1 MIAILPRRHADNFF
15 EDLAE
20 ILGVGIAYHLADLLH
35 GAILLLQVYLG
46 FFDAQVCNIVDKMHP
61 GLLQKESAEIT
72 GIHIDLFRDRRQ
84 RDILV
89 EITVDV
95 LDRLADGSAVTVPR
109 HLTAIVL

>member
-1 MIAILPRRHADNFF
+1 MPAGQNQPFLGMYSYYIISKPRLALALSLIHILLPGRHADNFF

-61 GLLQKESAEIT
+61 GLDVYKRQSPSLST
-72 GIHIDLFRDRRQ
+72 SCWFR
-84 RDILV
+84 
-89 EITVDV
+89 
-95 LDRLADGSAVTVPR
+95 
-109 HLTAIVL
+109 